1 MTYGPSWPGPA
12 CLSRPPPQ
20 LVSTPKQADPSAGW
34 SSPPSADD
42 SSSYIKLHYLINT
55 YFLTLIMT
63 EACAKFRE
71 YNDEDHT
78 QPFLIEKVMLRLLRE
93 K

>member
-1 MTYGPSWPGPA
+1 MTWPS
-12 CLSRPPPQ
+12 LSLQAPPQ

-42 SSSYIKLHYLINT
+42 SSSYIKVHYLMNT
-55 YFLTLIMT
+55 YCLTLIMT

-78 QPFLIEKVMLRLLRE
+78 QPLLIEKVILTLLRE